1 MSVRLLRHAVFLLRH
16 AVFAVAMLSVAIGVR
31 AAESVNLAV
40 ITPLSGPFGCRGKMP
55 LSNSAAL
62 PI

>member
-1 MSVRLLRHAVFLLRH
+1 MSVRLLRH

-31 AAESVNLAV
+31 AAESVKLAV

-55 LSNSAAL
+55 LSNSAAV